1 MHRFLLLLLLVGIM
15 LCCLGVLLSLPLSA
29 PDVSDVPG
37 VSSALAEANVGHVD
51 RVANA
56 PDPVPHGSYPLTPA
70 VEFQEPDNGP
80 VNAYLLTMLVL
91 ALSSFGASV
100 GWLLMTNA
108 RRRQPACCS
117 VVDDRWWLATVPEG
131 PSFLG
136 VFRL

>member
-1 MHRFLLLLLLVGIM
+1 MAGVMI
-15 LCCLGVLLSLPLSA
+15 CCLGLFLHSLPASPASA
-29 PDVSDVPG
+29 VLGVP
-37 VSSALAEANVGHVD
+37 SALAGANVGHVN

-56 PDPVPHGSYPLTPA
+56 PDPVPDGSYPLTPA

-91 ALSSFGASV
+91 ALASFGGSV

-108 RRRQPACCS
+108 RRQGDMCCS
-117 VVDDRWWLATVPEG
+117 LVDDRAWLATVHKG
-131 PSFLG
+131 PSFLW